1 MVFSKFVDIHFTA
14 LLFSSGRLY
23 RSTVIKR
30 CKFEP
35 GSTFTGFS
43 NFLFDLIFCWKDFPW
58 PEVRKNF
65 IVSYVRCTH
74 MCDTYAEINLRG
86 SLKAEGKIFLYILHS
101 KKSAH
106 ALSTDTHQPKLCTWI
121 NIFECHT
128 VIRLYSE
135 RP

>member
-1 MVFSKFVDIHFTA
+1 MRNRQKYTAVYCFGCALRSGIETSFYVHVDMVFSKFVDPHFTV

-86 SLKAEGKIFLYILHS
+86 SLKAEGKIFLYT
-101 KKSAH
+101 
-106 ALSTDTHQPKLCTWI
+106 LSNTHKI
-121 NIFECHT
+121 
-128 VIRLYSE
+128 
-135 RP
+135 